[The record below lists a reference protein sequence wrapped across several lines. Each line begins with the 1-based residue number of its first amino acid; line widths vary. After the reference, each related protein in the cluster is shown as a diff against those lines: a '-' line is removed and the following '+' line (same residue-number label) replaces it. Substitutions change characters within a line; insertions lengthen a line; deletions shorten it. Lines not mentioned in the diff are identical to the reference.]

1 MMKQRVLVAILTV
14 LVFASGFAARVWTE
28 GSTALPPPPATIGSE
43 FTPPTVA
50 VRPPAPSNAKKL
62 GKDRAQIIADIQKLG
77 PQIAMFRAKMAD
89 IDAEFDRNFT
99 AILNAEQRQHRAD
112 LIAASQKKHAQKAM
126 TEPGSNNTAPLSDDE
141 ILSLQRQ
148 PLYVLLQWVTVTAK
162 LDTMVDDYKL
172 DADQQAKARQLIE
185 DRRTKFLALVD
196 SVTPW
201 SILYS
206 RLAPDVQRLAAP
218 TK

>member
-1 MMKQRVLVAILTV
+1 MKQRVLVAILTV

-28 GSTALPPPPATIGSE
+28 STTALPPPPATIGSE
-43 FTPPTVA
+43 FTPPTTP

-62 GKDRAQIIADIQKLG
+62 VKDRAQIIADIQKLG

-99 AILNAEQRQHRAD
+99 AILNGEQRQHRAE
-112 LIAASQKKHAQKAM
+112 LVAASQKKHAQKAM
-126 TEPGSNNTAPLSDDE
+126 NDPVPNNTAPLSDDE

-148 PLYVLLQWVTVTAK
+148 PLYVVLQWVTVTAK
-162 LDTMVDDYKL
+162 FDTMVEDYKL
-172 DADQQAKARQLIE
+172 DADQQAKARKLIE
-185 DRRTKFLALVD
+185 DRRTQFLALVD

-218 TK
+218 QK